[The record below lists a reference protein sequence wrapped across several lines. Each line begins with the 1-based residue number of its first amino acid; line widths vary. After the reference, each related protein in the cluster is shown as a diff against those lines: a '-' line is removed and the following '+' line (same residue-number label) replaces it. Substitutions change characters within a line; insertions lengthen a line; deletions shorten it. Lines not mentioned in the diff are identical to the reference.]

1 MIGLEEIK
9 DEIWHN
15 LTADKVI
22 EILKTN
28 RKHGLSSTEASE
40 RLKIFGYNTIGIEK
54 GVSAIKIFFSQ
65 FADFIVLVLIAALVV
80 SMLLGEFIDATAIFI
95 IVVLNSIL
103 GFVQEYK
110 AEKALIALKKLAT
123 PKAEVLRDGEHKFI
137 DSLELVPGDV
147 LFLEEGAS
155 VPADGRIIWQSNL
168 KTQEAALT
176 GESVSVEKTEIPLD
190 EENLT
195 LGDRINMVYQATTV
209 DFGHGRA
216 VVTATGMNTELGKI
230 ALLVEEAEREP
241 TPLQKRLDSLGKK
254 IVYGILGLCAIIFV
268 IGLLRGI
275 EVILIFLTAVSLAV
289 AAIPEGLPAVVTI
302 ALSLGVQRMVKRNA
316 LVRKLSSVEALGST
330 TVICS
335 DKTGT
340 LTQNKMEVIAVATI
354 DEITY
359 LDRPS
364 IMNDTIKLTLRI
376 GSVANNVYIRAHSSG
391 RLVKDLEKNGV
402 GSGDPM
408 ETSIVEAAIKT
419 ESFEGH
425 HGTVILVDEQPFS
438 SERKMMTTAFR
449 VDGHIDVFSKGAP
462 DILLT
467 KCKNALVGSSVKQL
481 NDDIRERIHK
491 INEELAKK
499 AYRVIACA
507 YKNIDDYSQDEEEL
521 ERDLIF
527 AGLIV
532 FYDPPRPEV
541 YGAVKKCREAGI
553 EPVIITGDHAI
564 TAEAIG
570 REVGIVNEGD
580 RCLTGVELDRMS
592 DDELDRELDKVR
604 VFARVNPEHKLR
616 IVRAFKKRGEIVA
629 VTGDGVNDAPAI
641 TEADIGIA
649 MGIKGT
655 DVTKEAADLILLD
668 DNFATIES
676 AIEEGRRI
684 YDNIAK
690 FIHYLISCNIGEVL
704 VMLVATMFG
713 FPLPLLPVQ
722 ILWVNLITDG
732 LPALAL
738 GVEPPEP
745 DIIKRKPLPP
755 HKGFLSGTEPIS
767 LIIEGMTIGI
777 ASLLA
782 FIIILNRGDG
792 LLYARTCCFSVLVLS
807 QLFHSI
813 NCRSLKLPL
822 WKMNPFSNSYLLL
835 AFVGSIILQ
844 LLVIYIKPIADIFG
858 IGALNRSEFDI
869 VVLLSLIPLITVQS
883 ERTIRALIRRK
894 SRDK

>member
-1 MIGLEEIK
+1 MIGIEDIK
-9 DEIWHN
+9 DRVWHT
-15 LTADKVI
+15 LSADKVI
-22 EILKTN
+22 EILKTDN
-28 RKHGLSSTEASE
+28 KHGLTSKEASE

-54 GVSAIKIFFSQ
+54 GVSALKIFFSQ
-65 FADFIVLVLIAALVV
+65 FTDFIVLVLIAALVV
-80 SMLLGEFIDATAIFI
+80 SMLLGEFIDALAIFI
-95 IVVLNSIL
+95 IVILNSIL

-123 PKAEVLRDGEHKFI
+123 PKAEVLRNGKHKLI
-137 DSLELVPGDV
+137 DSLDLVIGDII
-147 LFLEEGAS
+147 FLEEGSS
-155 VPADGRIIWQSNL
+155 VPSDGRIIWQSNL

-176 GESVSVEKTEIPLD
+176 GESLSVEKTELPID
-190 EENLT
+190 EVNLT
-195 LGDRINMVYQATTV
+195 LGDRINMVYQGTTV
-209 DFGHGRA
+209 DFGHGMA
-216 VVTATGMNTELGKI
+216 VIVATGLNTELGKI
-230 ALLVEEAEREP
+230 ALLVKEAEREP

-254 IVYGILGLCAIIFV
+254 IVYGILGLCATIFV

-275 EVILIFLTAVSLAV
+275 EPILIFLTSVSLAV

-316 LVRKLSSVEALGST
+316 LVRKLPSVETLGST
-330 TVICS
+330 TIICS

-340 LTQNKMEVIAVATI
+340 LTQNKMEVIAVATL

-359 LDRPS
+359 LDRPV
-364 IMNDTIKLTLRI
+364 IMDDTVKLTLRI
-376 GSVANNVYIRAHSSG
+376 GSVANNIYIRAHSSG
-391 RLVKDLEKNGV
+391 RLIKDLERDGI

-408 ETSIVEAAIKT
+408 EISIVNVAIKT
-419 ESFEGH
+419 KSFEGH
-425 HGTVILVDEQPFS
+425 HGRVILVDEQPFS

-449 VDGHIDVFSKGAP
+449 VNGHIDVFSKGAP

-467 KCKNALVGSSVKQL
+467 KCKTAIVSDSVKQL
-481 NDDIRERIHK
+481 DDNIKARIHSL
-491 INEELAKK
+491 NEELAKK

-507 YKNIDDYSQDEEEL
+507 YKNIDKYSGNEKDLEEGL
-521 ERDLIF
+521 TF
-527 AGLIV
+527 TGLIV

-541 YGAVKKCREAGI
+541 YGAVEKCRMAGI

-570 REVGIVNEGD
+570 REVGILKEGD
-580 RCLTGVELDRMS
+580 RCLSGVELDKMT
-592 DDELDRELDKVR
+592 DNELNEELYKVK

-655 DVTKEAADLILLD
+655 DVTKEASDLILLD

-690 FIHYLISCNIGEVL
+690 FIHYLISCNIGEVF
-704 VMLVATMFG
+704 VMFFATMFG
-713 FPLPLLPVQ
+713 LPLPLLPVQ

-745 DIIKRKPLPP
+745 DIINRKPIPA
-755 HKGFLSGTEPIS
+755 HRGFLSGMEP
-767 LIIEGMTIGI
+767 LNLVLEGLTIGI

-782 FIIILNRGDG
+782 FTIIWNRGDG

-822 WKMNPFSNSYLLL
+822 WKMNPISNTYLIL
-835 AFVGSIILQ
+835 AVIGSILLQ
-844 LLVIYIKPIADIFG
+844 LLVIYISPIAGIFG
-858 IGALNRSEFDI
+858 VGELNRSEFDL
-869 VVLLSLIPLITVQS
+869 VVLLSLTPLVVVQT
-883 ERTIRALIRRK
+883 ERTIRTLIK
-894 SRDK
+894 KKKK